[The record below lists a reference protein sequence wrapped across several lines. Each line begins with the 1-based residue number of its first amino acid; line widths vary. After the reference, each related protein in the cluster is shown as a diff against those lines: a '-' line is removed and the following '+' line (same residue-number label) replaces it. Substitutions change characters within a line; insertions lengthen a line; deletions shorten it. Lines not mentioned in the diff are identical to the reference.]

1 MKIGCQRSLFRCIPS
16 NIIFLFKNCF
26 HGGPKTT
33 RAVLFEPDTGA
44 ATHPTESVNRLDMLS
59 IATPAQ
65 NMLKRLSITAG
76 RNIMAQFYD
85 YSLLAILVRLRGL
98 HSLRF
103 RFNGDEDGNGLRYP
117 PAAEG
122 GGGGEEEEGGPESNG
137 RRFVRLVDC
146 ELAHVEEVTVEESSA
161 VDYAT
166 DYGAALQQVVS
177 ALGQRNEAWNVP
189 RRLVRTF
196 WGGSMGEEGEFY
208 ATVVFD

>member
-1 MKIGCQRSLFRCIPS
+1 
-16 NIIFLFKNCF
+16 
-26 HGGPKTT
+26 
-33 RAVLFEPDTGA
+33 
-44 ATHPTESVNRLDMLS
+44 MLS